1 MCGIFGIISNQ
12 ALNIKNLVNVSKI
25 IAHRGPDDE
34 GYLLFGKKSSEIQ
47 PALGTDSI
55 AGLELPQ
62 IEKVRRNYTSVFLH
76 RRLSIIDLS
85 PTGHQPISYDN
96 EGLWITL
103 NGEIYNYIEL
113 REELKKRGHIFKST
127 SDTEVV
133 LAAYKEWGDDCVNR
147 FNGMWAFAIWDR
159 NNNQIFLSRDRVGI
173 KPLYYYHSN
182 EEFIFCS
189 EIKGIRAYLD
199 NNLRLSEKQIFQYIM
214 RGQIFVGESDETI
227 YEEVKQLMPGSN
239 LVLVNGK
246 IKISKYWSLALRKN
260 KLFFVENNERF
271 KKLFFQSLKYRL
283 RSDVEVGSCLSGG
296 LDSSSIVSFA
306 SKEFNKRFH
315 TFTVIW
321 PGEKC
326 DEAFFASK
334 VNYKYNCH
342 SNAFL
347 PDLSGLL
354 EVINKVIWHQEIPLS
369 GSSLLAQWFVMEK
382 AKEMGI
388 KVLLDGQG
396 ADEILSGYPVYI
408 IPYINEMI
416 FTFKWNELYK
426 HYSSL
431 KGAGYSFK
439 RFLSIQKH
447 KFISKPKPV
456 FPINESLSNKY
467 EFNTKYSIP
476 HKCNY
481 LPEYL
486 KDQIENTNLPS
497 LLHFEDRNSMAHSV
511 ESRVPFLDY
520 NMIEFAVNIPTGQKI
535 HGTLTK
541 LNLRESMKSYLPVE
555 IYNRRDKVGFS
566 TPIEQNQFKAGSSLY
581 DISLDYILNSDLRKM
596 DLLNLDLINSG
607 NIFGIYTLAKFI
619 EIWQ

>member
-1 MCGIFGIISNQ
+1 
-12 ALNIKNLVNVSKI
+12 
-25 IAHRGPDDE
+25 
-34 GYLLFGKKSSEIQ
+34 
-47 PALGTDSI
+47 
-55 AGLELPQ
+55 
-62 IEKVRRNYTSVFLH
+62 
-76 RRLSIIDLS
+76 
-85 PTGHQPISYDN
+85 
-96 EGLWITL
+96 
-103 NGEIYNYIEL
+103 
-113 REELKKRGHIFKST
+113 
-127 SDTEVV
+127 
-133 LAAYKEWGDDCVNR
+133 
-147 FNGMWAFAIWDR
+147 
-159 NNNQIFLSRDRVGI
+159 
-173 KPLYYYHSN
+173 
-182 EEFIFCS
+182 
-189 EIKGIRAYLD
+189 
-199 NNLRLSEKQIFQYIM
+199 
-214 RGQIFVGESDETI
+214 
-227 YEEVKQLMPGSN
+227 
-239 LVLVNGK
+239 
-246 IKISKYWSLALRKN
+246 
-260 KLFFVENNERF
+260 
-271 KKLFFQSLKYRL
+271 
-283 RSDVEVGSCLSGG
+283 
-296 LDSSSIVSFA
+296 
-306 SKEFNKRFH
+306 
-315 TFTVIW
+315 
-321 PGEKC
+321 
-326 DEAFFASK
+326 
-334 VNYKYNCH
+334 
-342 SNAFL
+342 
-347 PDLSGLL
+347 
-354 EVINKVIWHQEIPLS
+354 
-369 GSSLLAQWFVMEK
+369 
-382 AKEMGI
+382 
-388 KVLLDGQG
+388 
-396 ADEILSGYPVYI
+396 
-408 IPYINEMI
+408 MI